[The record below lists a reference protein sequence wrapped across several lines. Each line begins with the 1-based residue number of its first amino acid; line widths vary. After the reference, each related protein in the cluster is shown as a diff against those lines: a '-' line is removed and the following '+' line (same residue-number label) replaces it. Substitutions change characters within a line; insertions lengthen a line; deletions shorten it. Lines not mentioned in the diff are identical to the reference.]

1 MSFGS
6 KIFMKISESQSTD
19 SESSTA
25 RDEFEN
31 INHGKVSTNSGV
43 KVCISSTTGLDKL
56 LQCPVCTNSM
66 YPPIHQLHCASS
78 Y

>member
-19 SESSTA
+19 SESPTA